1 MSNSDPH
8 IIDIV
13 NAIINYQFSP
23 DITNVLFEGSNSIEI
38 KYSKNTGRIKHIY
51 VDDELF
57 LNYRPNIGLFTLTLN
72 SARRIIKKIEP
83 PILRIIVLNE
93 ISEFIKEGRNV
104 FNKHVVDVDDNL
116 RPLDEVIV
124 VNQLDELLGIGRLM
138 IPVPYVRS
146 FKNGI
151 AVNIRKGINK
161 SKI

>member
-1 MSNSDPH
+1 MINSDPH
-8 IIDIV
+8 IIDII
-13 NAIINYQFSP
+13 NAIVDYQFSP
-23 DITNVLFEGSNSIEI
+23 IITDVLFKGTKNIEV
-38 KYSKNTGRIKHIY
+38 KYSKNTGRIKHVY

-57 LNYRPNIGLFTLTLN
+57 LNYRPNVGLFTLSLN
-72 SARRIIKKIEP
+72 SARRIVRNTNP
-83 PILRIIVLNE
+83 PLLRITVLNE
-93 ISEFIKEGRNV
+93 ISEYIKEGRNV
-104 FNKHVVDVDDNL
+104 FNKHVVDIDNTL

-146 FKNGI
+146 FQNGI

>member
-1 MSNSDPH
+1 MSNSDPY
-8 IIDIV
+8 IMEIV
-13 NAIINYQFSP
+13 KAIIEYQFSP
-23 DITNVLFEGSNSIEI
+23 IITNVLFEGSRNIDI
-38 KYSKNTGRIKHIY
+38 HYSKNTGRIKHIY

-57 LNYRPNIGLFTLTLN
+57 LNYRPNVGLFTLSFN
-72 SARRIIKKIEP
+72 SAKRIIKKTDP
-83 PILRIIVLNE
+83 PLLRIIVLDE
-93 ISEFIKEGRNV
+93 ISDFIKEGRNV
-104 FNKHVVDVDDNL
+104 FNKHVVDIDDSL